1 MAKILMIEDN
11 KDILEANAIMLELE
25 GYDVFTAKDVTSG
38 RKIALKENP
47 DLIIMD
53 VMLPDGNGLDLCREL
68 KKERDFNIIF
78 LSALGTKNDVLEG
91 LRAGGYDYLAK
102 PYIMEELLL
111 RVKALLRNNVVNVS
125 DDFSFGSLKF
135 KTHAFIVECN
145 GKDLLLN
152 PKEYAVID
160 LLCRT
165 PGKYLSA
172 EFILERVWDMADGS
186 VQPVYNCLSSL
197 RDKLKDTDVTIEFKR
212 GHGYM
217 ARNTAQPN

>member
-11 KDILEANAIMLELE
+11 RDILDANAVMLELE
-25 GYDVFTAKDVTSG
+25 GYEVFSAKDLTTG
-38 RKIALKENP
+38 RKLAIKENP
-47 DLIIMD
+47 DLIILD
-53 VMLPDGNGLDLCREL
+53 VMLPDGSGLDLCREL

-78 LSALGTKNDVLEG
+78 LSARGTKNDVLEG

-111 RVKALLRNNVVNVS
+111 RVKALLRNSLQKTS
-125 DDFSFGSLKF
+125 DDFSFGTVKF
-135 KTHAFIVECN
+135 KPHAFIAECN
-145 GKDLLLN
+145 GKDLMLN
-152 PKEYAVID
+152 PKEYAVLD
-160 LLCRT
+160 LLCRN
-165 PGKYLSA
+165 PGKFLGA
-172 EFILERVWDMADGS
+172 EFILKRVWDLENGS

-197 RDKLKDTDVTIEFKR
+197 RDKLKETDVIIEFKR